1 MENRSFSN
9 QSQSGNGNFYD
20 NKKTGKKE
28 KKQRV
33 KARMEEF
40 DCLHDIPNLSR
51 RNSRGI
57 PQIVEYHAKQQKTL
71 LVETIYHPHR
81 ALDWRFALSCL

>member
-1 MENRSFSN
+1 
-9 QSQSGNGNFYD
+9 
-20 NKKTGKKE
+20 
-28 KKQRV
+28 
-33 KARMEEF
+33 MEEF

>member
-1 MENRSFSN
+1 
-9 QSQSGNGNFYD
+9 
-20 NKKTGKKE
+20 
-28 KKQRV
+28 
-33 KARMEEF
+33 MEEF

-57 PQIVEYHAKQQKTL
+57 PQIVEYHAKQQNTL

-81 ALDWRFALSCL
+81 ALNWHFALSGL